1 MIINRIEERA
11 ATRESREQEQTFLS
25 IYDVI
30 SRIAEE
36 VVRSHKDLIA
46 DITLG
51 KAPREALEKNIHR
64 LIVQHNYRV
73 ARVDR
78 QELVKEV
85 INHILGYGVLQQYI
99 DLPDFNNAYVNGP
112 DNVWIKRGSQMERVP
127 VDFGSNEN
135 LLKYIQTTIQATL
148 KGEINENRALVKFED
163 KDNKLRII
171 CGISPITTISPTIVI
186 RKHREDAYTMK
197 ELVELGMLTGELAE
211 ELIRYAQVGANMVF
225 VGKGG
230 AGKTTLMRALL
241 EELNPETRILVMEEH
256 PELFL
261 GHPNAIH
268 TLVKR
273 NQYGEVYGIR
283 EISDMGLLMS
293 IDAYVYGEIR
303 EGEAMTFFNG
313 AFAGNQTFNTAHA
326 GSARKALRKL
336 MINMK
341 MSGTNLSDQVLM
353 DILYESV
360 NIIVYLDNFTVAEMV
375 EVISEAPETERYNQL
390 WNFRIERREPAFIL
404 GKHEKTGQIKSD
416 DCFVKLWQGGL
427 LKEGDAD
434 ESVIARHGLSA
445 DGNRVVPDPGKPGR
459 KRAGGK
465 GKENQAPD

>member
-11 ATRESREQEQTFLS
+11 AIRESREQEQTFLS

-36 VVRSHKDLIA
+36 VVRNHKDLIA
-46 DITLG
+46 DITLA

-73 ARVDR
+73 AQVDR

-112 DNVWIKRGSQMERVP
+112 DNVWIKRGNQMERVP
-127 VDFGSNEN
+127 IDFGSNEN
-135 LLKYIQTTIQATL
+135 LLKYIQTTIQAQL
-148 KGEINENRALVKFED
+148 KGEINENKALVKFED
-163 KDNKLRII
+163 KKNKLRII

-186 RKHREDAYTMK
+186 RKHRNDAYTIND
-197 ELVELGMLTGELAE
+197 LVELGMLTKELAE
-211 ELIRYAQVGANMVF
+211 ELIRYARAGANMVF

-230 AGKTTLMRALL
+230 AGKTTLMRAVL

-261 GHPNAIH
+261 KHPNAIH

-283 EISDMGLLMS
+283 ELSDMGLLMS

-341 MSGTNLSDQVLM
+341 MSGTNLSDDVLM

-360 NIIVYLDNFTVAEMV
+360 DIIVYLDSFTVAEVV
-375 EVISEAPETERYNQL
+375 EVVSEAPESERYNQL
-390 WNFRIERREPAFIL
+390 WDFKIERREPTFIL
-404 GKHEKTGQIKSD
+404 GKHVKVGKIKSES
-416 DCFVKLWQGGL
+416 CFIKLWQSGL
-427 LKEGDAD
+427 LKEGDVD
-434 ESVIARHGLSA
+434 DSIIARHSLFV
-445 DGNRVVPDPGKPGR
+445 DGNRAVPDSGKPRRQRHAR
-459 KRAGGK
+459 KSK
-465 GKENQAPD
+465 GNQAED